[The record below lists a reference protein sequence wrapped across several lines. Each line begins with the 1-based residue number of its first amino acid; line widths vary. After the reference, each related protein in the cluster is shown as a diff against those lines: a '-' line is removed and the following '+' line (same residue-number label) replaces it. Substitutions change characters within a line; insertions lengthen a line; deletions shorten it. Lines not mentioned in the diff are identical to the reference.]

1 MLSKTFVI
9 RINLHM
15 YSAVAYVN
23 QKCYCRGTVRKF
35 FFCFRLQHVAEART
49 EDALQEAVR
58 ELKASHAWT
67 ADNSVADWF
76 ENKWLPEIKASV

>member
-9 RINLHM
+9 RINLHV
-15 YSAVAYVN
+15 YNAVDYVN
-23 QKCYCRGTVRKF
+23 QKWNCRGTVRKL

-58 ELKASHAWT
+58 ELKASH
-67 ADNSVADWF
+67 V
-76 ENKWLPEIKASV
+76 EP